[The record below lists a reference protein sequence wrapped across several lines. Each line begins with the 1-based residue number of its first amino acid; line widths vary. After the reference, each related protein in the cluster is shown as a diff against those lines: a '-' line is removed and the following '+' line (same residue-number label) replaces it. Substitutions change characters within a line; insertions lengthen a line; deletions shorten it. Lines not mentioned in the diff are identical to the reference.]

1 MDLKALLMLHAAGC
15 GRYVEERGYEH
26 EHVKKI
32 TFIGNPYAW
41 LDAQVTDKLNLVSLP
56 DMDKMY
62 SGVHFEV
69 HDNIAILN
77 GTAAAAND
85 YAFYIDV
92 SIPAGSYIYSIAPHV
107 GVSYPGLEKN
117 MRIFF
122 YREGETEDFMRLT
135 LSVKDTVVSQ
145 TFTLAEDA
153 ARIRVTVGVRE
164 GVYEDYRLFIN
175 LFDWNVSSISTHE
188 SVPVDGSLEYTFETE
203 QPFVYSMQHESV
215 VLRPAGG

>member
-1 MDLKALLMLHAAGC
+1 MDLKTLLMLHAAGC

-32 TFIGNPYAW
+32 TFIGNQYAW
-41 LDAQVTDKLNLVSLP
+41 LDAQVTDKPNLVSLP
-56 DMDKMY
+56 DMDKTY

-69 HDNIAILN
+69 HDNIAMIN
-77 GTAAAAND
+77 GTATVAND
-85 YAFYIDV
+85 YALYIDV
-92 SIPAGSYIYSIAPHV
+92 NIPAGSYIYTITPYV

-117 MRIFF
+117 MRIYF

-153 ARIRVTVGVRE
+153 ARIRITVGVRE
-164 GVYEDYRLFIN
+164 GVYEDYRLFIT
-175 LFDWNVSSISTHE
+175 LFDGAVNSISTNE
-188 SVPVDGSLEYTFETE
+188 PVPADGRLEYIFETE